1 MKSLFSLDN
10 PFMQFLSRVADLMLL
25 NVMTIVLCLPVFTA
39 GAALAALH
47 KVCQNMVFETDA
59 GIFMPFLRAFR
70 DNFRQATL
78 VWLAELV
85 VTAAL
90 VCDVLL
96 VMAYFGKSTVMYV
109 LLGVLA
115 FLAAGIC
122 AYLIPLIARYNNTL
136 RQHVNNAAVLAVVK
150 LPKTLLLVLMNLL
163 PVLLALLSLKVFV
176 QTLIFWVIIGF
187 AFMTFLQES
196 LLRSVYEQLEKG
208 NSSVTLGM

>member
-1 MKSLFSLDN
+1 MKSLFNLDN
-10 PFMQFLSRVADLMLL
+10 PFMQFLSRVADLILL
-25 NVMTIVLCLPVFTA
+25 NVMLILLSLPVFTA

-47 KVCQNMVFETDA
+47 RVCQNMVFETDS
-59 GIFMPFLRAFR
+59 GVFRPFLRAFR

-90 VCDVLL
+90 VCDALL

-115 FLAAGIC
+115 FLVAGVC

-136 RQHVNNAAVLAVVK
+136 RQHLNNAMVLAVIK
-150 LPKTLLLVLMNLL
+150 LPKTLLLTLMNLL
-163 PVLLALLSLKVFV
+163 PILLALLSLEVFV

-187 AFMTFLQES
+187 AFMAFLQES
-196 LLRSVYEQLEKG
+196 LLRNVYEQLEKG
-208 NSSVTLGM
+208 TQSVTLGM